1 MEAQQTQT
9 VELTKTMHASRDE
22 YFMQVD
28 ETCSC
33 CDNLAAKLVGVNSS
47 KGQRK
52 TQHACDDCLSDWEDA
67 PNGLYDP
74 VVLAK
79 RE

>member
-9 VELTKTMHASRDE
+9 VKLTKTHHASRDE

-28 ETCSC
+28 QTCAC
-33 CDNLAAKLVGVNSS
+33 CSNLATKLVGLNSS

-52 TQHACDDCLSDWEDA
+52 TQHACDSCLKDWEDA
-67 PNGLYDP
+67 PKGLFDP
-74 VVLAK
+74 VVIAK
-79 RE
+79 RD

>member
-1 MEAQQTQT
+1 MEAHSVQT
-9 VELTKTMHASRDE
+9 VELTKTHHASRDE

-28 ETCSC
+28 ETCWC
-33 CDNLAAKLVGVNSS
+33 CDSLATKLVGLNSS

-52 TQHACDDCLSDWEDA
+52 TQHACDDCLQDWEDA
-67 PNGLYDP
+67 PNGIFDP
-74 VVLAK
+74 VVIAK